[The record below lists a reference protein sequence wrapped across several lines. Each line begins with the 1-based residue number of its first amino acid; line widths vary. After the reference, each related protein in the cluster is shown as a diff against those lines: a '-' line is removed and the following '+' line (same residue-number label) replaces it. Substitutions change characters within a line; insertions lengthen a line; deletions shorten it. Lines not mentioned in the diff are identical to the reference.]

1 MAKILVS
8 HSRKGGVGKSTLSY
22 ELAYRLDAVLV
33 DLEHDRG
40 GVTAKWGYRPQDK
53 LRIPILDAVENG
65 RTPRPLK
72 GFRKPRLVP
81 GHPLL
86 ATEAPSG
93 DVVADALMKWADEWD
108 TEWVVVDTHPG
119 AAEHTHGALSVA
131 DVVVAP
137 TTLNLLDL
145 EGLSQLADDMS
156 DYPVVVIPNKVPPTP
171 PANGLATLER
181 IVAGTPIQVGLPIPS
196 ATAVGQRTKRIA
208 ISSEDPPAKALIPF
222 AEAIDANAKFVKEY
236 TR

>member
-1 MAKILVS
+1 M
-8 HSRKGGVGKSTLSY
+8 
-22 ELAYRLDAVLV
+22 
-33 DLEHDRG
+33 
-40 GVTAKWGYRPQDK
+40 TAKWGYRPQDK

-93 DVVADALMKWADEWD
+93 EVMADALMKWADEWD

-181 IVAGTPIQVGLPIPS
+181 IVAGTPIRWVSRSQALPRSASEPS
-196 ATAVGQRTKRIA
+196 ASPSRPKIHLPRHSFRSRRPSTPTP
-208 ISSEDPPAKALIPF
+208 SL
-222 AEAIDANAKFVKEY
+222 
-236 TR
+236 